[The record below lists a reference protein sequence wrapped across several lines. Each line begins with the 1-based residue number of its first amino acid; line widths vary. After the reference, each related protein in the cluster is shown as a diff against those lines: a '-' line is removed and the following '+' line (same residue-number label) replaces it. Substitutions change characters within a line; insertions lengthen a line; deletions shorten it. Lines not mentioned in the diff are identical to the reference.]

1 MTSSW
6 MLVAGFLFATM
17 GVFVKLGSA
26 HFGAAEL
33 AFYRSLVTFLAM
45 LGLLAVRRGRG
56 TLATRYFGMH
66 LLRAVVGS
74 ISLIGYF
81 FAITELPL
89 ATAQT
94 LNYTSPLFL
103 AIGTVVLLGERFS
116 GRLVAAIVVGFAGV
130 ALLLRPTF
138 QEGKEAAA
146 LIGLFSGIF
155 SSWAYLSVRTL
166 GRLGEPDWRVVF
178 WFGLVASVMC
188 AGWQLATSTFHP
200 VTAENIWILAGIGLC
215 GTLAQLAMTRAYRTG
230 NTLVVGSL
238 SYSTLVFGA
247 LATWLVW
254 SERMAPLEWAGMLV
268 IVASGIMAMRAE
280 RKDEVEEAGFES

>member
-1 MTSSW
+1 
-6 MLVAGFLFATM
+6 MLVAGLLFATM

-26 HFGAAEL
+26 QFGAAEL
-33 AFYRSLVTFLAM
+33 AFYRSLVTFVAM
-45 LGLLAVRRGRG
+45 LGLLAARRGRG
-56 TLATRYFGMH
+56 TLRTRYFGMH

-81 FAITELPL
+81 YAITELPL

-130 ALLLRPTF
+130 ALLLQPTF
-138 QEGKEAAA
+138 QEGKETAA

-200 VTAENIWILAGIGLC
+200 LTAGNIWILAGVGLC

-247 LATWLVW
+247 AATWLVW

>member
-33 AFYRSLVTFLAM
+33 AFYRSLVTFVAM
-45 LGLLAVRRGRG
+45 LGLLGARRGRG

-130 ALLLRPTF
+130 ALLLQPTF
-138 QEGKEAAA
+138 QEGKQAAA

-200 VTAENIWILAGIGLC
+200 LTWDNVWILAGVGLC

-247 LATWLVW
+247 LATWVVW
-254 SERMAPLEWAGMLV
+254 NERMARLEWAGMLV

-280 RKDEVEEAGFES
+280 RKEEVEEAGFES